1 MIPKDLAPPTVMWAI
16 TVWSLWVSGA
26 SFRWLKGHANLG
38 RVVGVLSG
46 ALFWPG
52 RSRKPYLLITAS
64 VWLAVSLVVYVFGL
78 LVTASGKEGVE
89 RFVVAVM
96 VSASY
101 WDLLESVFT
110 SRGLVFVP
118 LLQRLLG
125 ARSLHV
131 IRAIF
136 IAGSF
141 FQLLGAFGYSRTTGL
156 G

>member
-1 MIPKDLAPPTVMWAI
+1 MIPKDLAPPTVMWVI
-16 TVWSLWVSGA
+16 TVWSLWVSGV
-26 SFRWLKGHANLG
+26 SFRWLAGHKDFG
-38 RVVGVLSG
+38 MVFSVLSG
-46 ALFWPG
+46 AFFWPG

-89 RFVVAVM
+89 RFVVAFM

-110 SRGLVFVP
+110 SRGLLFVP
-118 LLQRLLG
+118 LLQRALG
-125 ARSLHV
+125 ARCLHL